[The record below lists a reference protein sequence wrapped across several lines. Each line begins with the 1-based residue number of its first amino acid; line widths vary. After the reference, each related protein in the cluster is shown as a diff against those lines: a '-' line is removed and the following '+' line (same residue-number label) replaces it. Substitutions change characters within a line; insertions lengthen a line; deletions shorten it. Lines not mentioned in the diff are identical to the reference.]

1 MTILKKIFL
10 LTALSAVIFMTGC
23 TTQAVKSNNTDKNIT
38 IGTVQKEIRVGMPA
52 SDLVVILGSPNIVT
66 SNDIEGETW
75 VYDKISQD
83 VNYSNNSAYG
93 TLLLIGGSEK
103 SGSSSTSQRTL
114 TIVITLDSK
123 SRVTKVKYH
132 TSRF

>member
-1 MTILKKIFL
+1 MKSFFKIFG
-10 LTALSAVIFMTGC
+10 LTMLSLFVFQGC
-23 TTQAVKSNNTDKNIT
+23 TTYAVKDTSVDKNIT
-38 IGTVQKEIRVGMPA
+38 VGTVQKEIKVGMSA
-52 SDLVVILGSPNIVT
+52 SDVVIALGSPNIVT
-66 SNDIEGETW
+66 SNDIDGETW

-83 VNYSNNSAYG
+83 VSYSKNSSYG

-114 TIVITLDSK
+114 TIIITFDSK
-123 SRVTKVKYH
+123 SKVTKVKYH